1 MESLGVFCNSLID
14 TEFFMIKVIAARNA
28 TAPTLRSKNFIMKK
42 NILHFLCV
50 ALALSLSLFA
60 HADAKPVLLVL
71 TSHGE
76 LGDTGKQTG
85 FFLSE
90 LTHPL
95 EVFEKA
101 GFAVEMASIK
111 GGEPP
116 VDGLDLK
123 DAVNAQYWNDPAF
136 RAKLSATKKLSSLDP
151 EGFSAVFFA
160 GGHGTMWDFPDD
172 TAVQKTIREIY
183 EAGSPVGA
191 VCHGPVAL
199 VNVKLSDGTFL
210 VAGKDV
216 AAFTNAEEEKV
227 GLTKVVPFL
236 LASKLEE
243 RGAKHLPAPDFQ
255 KQVVA
260 SGPLVTG
267 QNPASAAGV
276 AQKMVELLKDS
287 PNSP

>member
-1 MESLGVFCNSLID
+1 
-14 TEFFMIKVIAARNA
+14 
-28 TAPTLRSKNFIMKK
+28 MKK

-50 ALALSLSLFA
+50 GLALSLSLSA

-151 EGFSAVFFA
+151 KGFSAVFFA
-160 GGHGTMWDFPDD
+160 GGMERCGIFLMTQRFKRRFGKSMKQ
-172 TAVQKTIREIY
+172 ACRL
-183 EAGSPVGA
+183 
-191 VCHGPVAL
+191 AL
-199 VNVKLSDGTFL
+199 S
-210 VAGKDV
+210 
-216 AAFTNAEEEKV
+216 
-227 GLTKVVPFL
+227 
-236 LASKLEE
+236 
-243 RGAKHLPAPDFQ
+243 
-255 KQVVA
+255 
-260 SGPLVTG
+260 VTG
-267 QNPASAAGV
+267 R
-276 AQKMVELLKDS
+276 S
-287 PNSP
+287 PW